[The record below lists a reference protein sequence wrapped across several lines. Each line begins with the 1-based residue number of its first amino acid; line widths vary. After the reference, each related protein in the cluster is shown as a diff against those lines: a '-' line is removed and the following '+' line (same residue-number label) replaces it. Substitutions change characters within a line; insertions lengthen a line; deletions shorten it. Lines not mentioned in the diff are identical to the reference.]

1 MSLILYQYGGGDGV
15 LSLSPPCM
23 KVQLAMRLLDLPHEV
38 VDVRTPNQVKRV
50 SRTGRLPAIELP
62 DGRKVVFSS
71 SRRGRKEL
79 YQIDLD
85 GRNLRRVTGDF
96 GNCSNPAWSPW
107 ID

>member
-1 MSLILYQYGGGDGV
+1 MFAAQTGSNFDLYLIEPESGYTTPL
-15 LSLSPPCM
+15 
-23 KVQLAMRLLDLPHEV
+23 V
-38 VDVRTPNQVKRV
+38 VHPRSDE
-50 SRTGRLPAIELP
+50 GPAWSP